1 MSSRSRSGLLSAA
14 GAGAVAYLLGYVFTY
29 VLSSSAVLE
38 SDTWQFV
45 ESVSDGAPGW
55 KVIGWVF
62 YNGHFSDTTIR
73 IDTDIPFLGGTETL
87 NLIAE
92 AGLSNLLYV
101 LPPALLVAAG
111 LFAATM
117 AGVGSVRGA
126 LTVGPAVAI
135 GYLPLA
141 VAGVFL
147 FRITVESSFA
157 GPTLVTGVGLA
168 GLVYPLVFG
177 TVGAGVAALLA
188 GSDSPRSS
196 PA

>member
-45 ESVSDGAPGW
+45 ESVTDGGGGW

-62 YNGHFSDTTIR
+62 YNGHFADTTIR
-73 IDTDIPFLGGTETL
+73 IDTDIPFLGGTETV

-101 LPPALLVAAG
+101 LPPALLIAAG

-117 AGVGSVRGA
+117 AGVGSVRDA

-157 GPTLVTGVGLA
+157 GPTLVTGIGLA
-168 GLVYPLVFG
+168 GVVYPLVFG
-177 TVGAGVAALLA
+177 TVGAAIAVLLA
-188 GSDSPRSS
+188 SGDARSGT